1 MAQIKIKYT
10 SNADMN
16 IGVPK
21 QITMAQ
27 KTAVIWLH
35 EKLQETYDKEGKL
48 PFAYTLYLVEQAKQ
62 MERQQLFDAMM
73 YALDED
79 GHTGEWKVKF
89 INDYIDNL

>member
-1 MAQIKIKYT
+1 MV
-10 SNADMN
+10 SNL
-16 IGVPK
+16 
-21 QITMAQ
+21 
-27 KTAVIWLH
+27 TAVEWLV
-35 EKLQETYDKEGKL
+35 QEISKNFDISGLYDEDITSSVQIL
-48 PFAYTLYLVEQAKQ
+48 NRLIEHAKA

>member
-1 MAQIKIKYT
+1 MTAIDWLTNEVNSDCLNSTFI
-10 SNADMN
+10 
-16 IGVPK
+16 
-21 QITMAQ
+21 Q
-27 KTAVIWLH
+27 K
-35 EKLQETYDKEGKL
+35 K
-48 PFAYTLYLVEQAKQ
+48 LVEQARD